1 MKLTRRILH
10 HFFLSIL
17 SFVVFVI
24 NLDISAHA
32 QSVSYST
39 KAQGLLDAYS
49 ADNLDVFKFSIN
61 DILNSVGDNVEN
73 TNGDPTIF
81 GRTDYGSEF
90 FLENELNTTSSIEI
104 PAFVIDDL
112 AENANGNYFPVIK
125 NGAINLL
132 IDFKDLYD
140 TENGQAI
147 TPEMGFVKLLEP
159 ETTSQ
164 YTNLIDGDTIEF
176 IVRPTAPYIENHGA
190 SADLFFIDRPI
201 PRDPVVTEIDA
212 DETEYTATEDNLPS
226 ESSSTVYVGPGETA
240 ITSTSGE
247 VKVYVTAVYVQAPA
261 SNFLPSQIVM
271 PVNSDGD
278 FNYDIEPAPAET
290 FSEEIQVVAVP
301 EEKAKELLEKVK
313 QIKKEKEAS
322 KNPKRDEDNPPPLD
336 PGIEAMIKL
345 EMLLSN
351 VQNGPK
357 KLLSETAKTIKN
369 EFPNMSYEFINFIIN
384 TANSDEKYDL
394 IRNPKEFMDKEFSN
408 LNNPLD
414 FDAVL
419 SANLSRKEL
428 TKIYNLIIYKFSS
441 DLAELGFEN
450 LKNKEV
456 NFSNNVF
463 DPEQVLDQVR
473 LQNDLIAIASLIG
486 PGNEDQNLSN
496 LIMEPIKL
504 NPGSS
509 TALFQSYQS
518 QKTLSQIKD
527 FSKVINLINKLPR
540 TIPVTQRLR
549 DSDIPVIELNVK
561 VGENIAEALNK
572 KLIEDKRLNRDFQPR
587 SLSSKLEKFSFDIS
601 PQNESSTPIT
611 SPPLLADMPNITD
624 QELQLVAETTEAT
637 NNILDE
643 TVAKM
648 LKELGEDTPEENSTQ
663 LFTRTGNVN
672 LLEQKD
678 PETSEIVVF
687 NNALSSAQRLR
698 EIEDIRAIFQIL
710 GLGS

>member
-112 AENANGNYFPVIK
+112 AENAIGNYFPVIK

-290 FSEEIQVVAVP
+290 FSDEIQVVAIP
-301 EEKAKELLEKVK
+301 EKKAEELSEKVK
-313 QIKKEKEAS
+313 QLKKEKESS
-322 KNPKRDEDNPPPLD
+322 KNPKHDEDNPPPLD
-336 PGIEAMIKL
+336 PVIEAMIKL
-345 EMLLSN
+345 EILLRK
-351 VQNGPK
+351 VQQSRK
-357 KLLSETAKTIKN
+357 KLLSETARNIKK
-369 EFPNMSYEFINFIIN
+369 EFPNMSNELINFIIN
-384 TANSDEKYDL
+384 ASNSDEKYAL
-394 IRNPKEFMDKEFSN
+394 IRDPKEILDKEFSN
-408 LNNPLD
+408 LSNPSNL
-414 FDAVL
+414 
-419 SANLSRKEL
+419 NIILSRDLPREEL
-428 TKIYNLIIYKFSS
+428 KKIYNLIMYKFSA
-441 DLAELGFEN
+441 DLAELGFQT
-450 LKNKEV
+450 LKNREFS
-456 NFSNNVF
+456 FSNKVL
-463 DPEQVLDQVR
+463 DPDQILDQVQ
-473 LQNDLIAIASLIG
+473 LQKDIIPIASLLG
-486 PGNEDQNLSN
+486 SYNEDQNLSN
-496 LIMEPIKL
+496 LLIDPIEVD
-504 NPGSS
+504 PESS
-509 TALFQSYQS
+509 TALFHSNQS
-518 QKTLSQIKD
+518 KRILSQIKS
-527 FSKVINLINKLPR
+527 FSKVINSINNLPR
-540 TIPVTQRLR
+540 TIPATQGLR
-549 DSDIPVIELNVK
+549 ESDIPVIELNVG
-561 VGENIAEALNK
+561 VGENIAEALNE
-572 KLIEDKRLNRDFQPR
+572 KLAEDKRLNRAFQPR
-587 SLSSKLEKFSFDIS
+587 SQSSKLEQFSFDIAR
-601 PQNESSTPIT
+601 QNESSTPSV
-611 SPPLLADMPNITD
+611 SPPLLADIPNITE
-624 QELQLVAETTEAT
+624 QEIQLVRETTEAA
-637 NNILDE
+637 NNILDQ

-648 LKELGEDTPEENSTQ
+648 LKELGEEPSDENTAQLVAETNNMSPTEQQEPEKS
-663 LFTRTGNVN
+663 
-672 LLEQKD
+672 
-678 PETSEIVVF
+678 ETVVF
-687 NNALSSAQRLR
+687 SNALSTVQRLQ